1 MSDAIPIA
9 AFADARTSLWG
20 VLLGGAAP
28 LFACAHLRSGESLRS
43 ASATMQGAGSEQQQ
57 PPAEGAVWEMRTA
70 DSALSVS
77 PTPSGARSGPA
88 DSSPELCEFRGS
100 AATADG
106 KHELECAGVRV
117 VTEIGRLESL
127 RLVAAWFPEG
137 NSVAL
142 LALRP
147 TGARGHADDRVAAAV
162 AGVGEGLSIFDPR
175 LSTTY
180 RGDGSPLRVG
190 VELWLGESE
199 DSELQLRRFAGDAE
213 PTAGSLSR
221 DGLTIDCQTL
231 AAHDTSASGPGVYLL
246 ARVR

>member
-1 MSDAIPIA
+1 MTNAIPIA

-43 ASATMQGAGSEQQQ
+43 APATLQSAGSEQQQ
-57 PPAEGAVWEMRTA
+57 ALAAGAVWELRTA
-70 DSALSVS
+70 DSALSIS
-77 PTPSGARSGPA
+77 PAASAARSGPA

-100 AATADG
+100 AGTADG
-106 KHELECAGVRV
+106 SHELDCAGVRA
-117 VTEIGRLESL
+117 VTKIGRLESL
-127 RLVAAWFPEG
+127 RLVAAWFPDG
-137 NSVAL
+137 NGLAL

-147 TGARGHADDRVAAAV
+147 TGARGHAEDRVAAAV
-162 AGVGEGLSIFDPR
+162 AGVGEGLSVFDPR

-180 RGDGSPLRVG
+180 GGDGAPLRVG

-199 DSELQLRRFAGDAE
+199 DGELQLRRFAGDAE

-221 DGLTIDCQTL
+221 DGLTLDCQTL